1 ETWEEDHSRTSGEK
15 EEKHTRY
22 AWLSSRQINH
32 KNVFFRCTKI
42 GRYRWK
48 IENNILVEKHQG
60 YEYEHC
66 FSYSWNAMKGFH
78 YLMKIGHFLNVLA
91 LNSELL
97 ADKVKELGIRG
108 FIKYLTLACEGSV
121 LDKNRVNVLIIG
133 DSIYSRNRSKVV
145 EILAR
150 VRDHVAQK
158 YVKGF
163 RLLTLGWSDGN
174 TFIPLGFNLLSAQT
188 SENRLQPMN
197 SEIDK
202 RSIGYKRR
210 ISSLAKET
218 DAMIDLLKQ
227 AVENNIPAKYVL
239 FDSWFT
245 YPSILLK
252 ILGLNLHVIAMVKG
266 MKKIYYSFQGKRM
279 SLQSIYSCV
288 RKKRG
293 GKAKI
298 LSSVVVGI
306 GTDNDGNEVLA
317 KIVFVR
323 DRNRSRNWL
332 AIISTDTT
340 LSDEEIIRIY
350 GKRWDIEIFFK
361 ICKSYLNLAKEFQ
374 GRSYDSIVAHTTI
387 VFARYIMLAVEN
399 RNNKDLRTIGGLFY
413 YFCDELQDIKFIEAL
428 QLLIDALKTALRE
441 KLVLSKEAI
450 SEFLDYFMSCLPT
463 FLKEKLALCSCE
475 S

>member
-1 ETWEEDHSRTSGEK
+1 MSIISHYNENENRFSSTVDNFLKENRIGFLLKQSNFYKEKGISCYAVFKFLFTLVFSG
-15 EEKHTRY
+15 
-22 AWLSSRQINH
+22 
-32 KNVFFRCTKI
+32 KNL
-42 GRYRWK
+42 YR
-48 IENNILVEKHQG
+48 ILESQNSNLPFAKDVI
-60 YEYEHC
+60 YR
-66 FSYSWNAMKGFH
+66 
-78 YLMKIGHFLNVLA
+78 FLNSIYYNWQKFLM
-91 LNSELL
+91 LL
-97 ADKVKELGIRG
+97 ASSIIRSKLVG
-108 FIKYLTLACEGSV
+108 LTS
-121 LDKNRVNVLIIG
+121 DNRVNVLIID

-145 EILAR
+145 ELLAR

-252 ILGLNLHVIAMVKG
+252 ILGLNLHIIAMVKG

-288 RKKRG
+288 RKKR